1 MAGLHYPAATGEFM
15 AWFSTDADFLD
26 YLVCL
31 DYLVQR
37 GVSSL
42 TVGGGT
48 MGHAGDASGAA

>member
-15 AWFSTDADFLD
+15 AWFSTDAD
-26 YLVCL
+26 CL

-42 TVGGGT
+42 TVRGVT
-48 MGHAGDASGAA
+48 MWHAGDASGAA